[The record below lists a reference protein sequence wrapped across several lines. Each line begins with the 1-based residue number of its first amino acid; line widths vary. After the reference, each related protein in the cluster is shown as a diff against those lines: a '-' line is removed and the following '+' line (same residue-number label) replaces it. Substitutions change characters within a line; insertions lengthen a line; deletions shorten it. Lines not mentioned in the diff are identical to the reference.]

1 MLRQRRMVC
10 WAVLEVFGPGFSG
23 CERELAEV
31 DQADRDQARVAGAVV
46 AGALD
51 AVGGGGLA

>member
-1 MLRQRRMVC
+1 MVC